1 MSNIINLLNR
11 EKVEFKV
18 FEASSKIASNLNCE
32 AYAIGGYVRD
42 AILGQVTPDNEKYP
56 DIDITVRGDFMNFA
70 QHLAKEL
77 NIKTI
82 VPFENFKTA
91 RLVDENFQIEIAE
104 TRKESYS
111 IDSRK
116 PVVESTTLEE
126 DLLRR
131 DFTINAI
138 AMSLNK
144 NNFGEIIDPLGG
156 IKDLNKGIIIT
167 PLDPDE
173 TFSDDPLRMLRAVRF
188 AARLDFQVASNI
200 LDSITRMSKRLE
212 IISWERITEEI
223 VKCLKTHKPSIAF
236 YLMKDTG
243 LLNFVFP
250 EMDVMSGIEVIDGKS
265 HKDVFIHTLQVVDNA
280 AQLTNKMEIRFAA
293 LVHDIAKPPT
303 KRFDPVKGWTYHG
316 HEEIGR
322 RMIRGVAE
330 RMKLSK
336 DLRNY
341 LMNMTKLHLRP
352 IALAKKNIT
361 DSAIRRLMVESGEN
375 IDDLMILCRAD
386 ITTKNKKKV
395 DKYIDNFNRVEES
408 MQDVKLRDELR
419 NFQSPV
425 NGLEIMKLLNL
436 DAGQKIGHA
445 KKFIEEAIL
454 NGQIDNTYDAAL
466 DYLLKNKDKL
476 I

>member
-1 MSNIINLLNR
+1 MSNIKNLLNTSKFDFQIFQAA
-11 EKVEFKV
+11 EKV
-18 FEASSKIASNLNCE
+18 ASDLNCK
-32 AYAIGGYVRD
+32 AYLIGGYVRD
-42 AILGQVTPDNEKYP
+42 TILGNPPSEEYA
-56 DIDITVRGDFMNFA
+56 DIDITVKGDFMVFSET
-70 QHLAKEL
+70 LAKEL

-82 VPFENFKTA
+82 VPFEQFKTV
-91 RLVDENFQIEIAE
+91 RLVSEEYQIEIAE
-104 TRKESYS
+104 TRKESYYEK
-111 IDSRK
+111 SRK
-116 PVVESTTLEE
+116 PDVESATLEE

-144 NNFGEIIDPLGG
+144 KDFGEIIDPLGG

-188 AARLDFQVASNI
+188 AAKLNFQIATNI
-200 LDSITRMSKRLE
+200 LDSIERMGKRFE

-223 VKCLKTHKPSIAF
+223 IKTLKTDKPSIAF
-236 YLMKDTG
+236 YVMKDTG
-243 LLNFVFP
+243 LLKYIFP
-250 EMDVMSGIEVIDGKS
+250 ELDVMSGIETIDGKS

-280 AQLTNKMEIRFAA
+280 AELTNKMKIRFAA

-303 KRFDPVKGWTYHG
+303 KKFDQIKGWTYHG

-322 RMIRGVAE
+322 RMIRVVAK
-330 RMKLSK
+330 RMKLSNE
-336 DLRNY
+336 LRDY

-361 DSAIRRLMVESGEN
+361 DSAIRRLIVESAEN

-395 DKYIDNFNRVEES
+395 NKYIANFNRVEEL
-408 MQDVKLRDELR
+408 MQNVKLRDELR
-419 NFQSPV
+419 DFQSPV
-425 NGLEIMKLLNL
+425 DGIEIMKVLNL
-436 DAGQKIGHA
+436 KAGRKIGEI
-445 KKFIEEAIL
+445 KKSIEQAIL
-454 NGQIDNTYDAAL
+454 DGKIDNTYDSAF
-466 DYLLKNKDKL
+466 DYLMKIKNKFL
-476 I
+476 

>member
-1 MSNIINLLNR
+1 MSNITNLLDR
-11 EKVEFKV
+11 TKVEFKV
-18 FEASSKIASNLNCE
+18 FEAASKVASDLNYE
-32 AYAIGGYVRD
+32 VFAIGGYVRD
-42 AILGQVTPDNEKYP
+42 AILGQSSSEKYT
-56 DIDITVRGDFMNFA
+56 DIDITVRGDFMNFTE
-70 QHLAKEL
+70 HLAKEL
-77 NIKTI
+77 NINTI
-82 VPFENFKTA
+82 VPFEKFKTA
-91 RLVDENFQIEIAE
+91 RLVEDDYQIEIAE

-111 IDSRK
+111 KDSRK
-116 PVVESTTLEE
+116 PFVESTTLEE

-144 NNFGEIIDPLGG
+144 QNFGEIIDPLGG

-188 AARLDFQVASNI
+188 AARLDFQIASNI
-200 LDSITRMSKRLE
+200 LDSIDRMSKRLE

-223 VKCLKTHKPSIAF
+223 IKCLKTDKPSIAF

-243 LLNFVFP
+243 LLEYVFP

-280 AQLTNKMEIRFAA
+280 AALTDKMEIRFAA

-316 HEEIGR
+316 HEEVGR
-322 RMIRGVAE
+322 RMIKVVAE

-336 DLRNY
+336 DLRDY

-386 ITTKNKKKV
+386 ITSKNPNLVKKYLQNFDKV
-395 DKYIDNFNRVEES
+395 ELIMNN
-408 MQDVKLRDELR
+408 VKEKDSFK
-419 NFQSPV
+419 NFQSPIR
-425 NGLEIMKLLNL
+425 GIQIMKEC
-436 DAGQKIGHA
+436 KINEGKIVGLI
-445 KKFIEEAIL
+445 KKDIENAIL
-454 NGQIDNTYDAAL
+454 DGVIENNYKSSYD
-466 DYLLKNKDKL
+466 YFLKIKEKY
-476 I
+476 IK

>member
-1 MSNIINLLNR
+1 MSNITNLLDR

-18 FEASSKIASNLNCE
+18 FEAAGKVSSDLNYE
-32 AYAIGGYVRD
+32 AYAVGGYVRD
-42 AILGQVTPDNEKYP
+42 AILGKPSPEKYT

-70 QHLAKEL
+70 KCLAKEL
-77 NIKTI
+77 KINTI

-91 RLVDENFQIEIAE
+91 RLVEKEFQIEIAE
-104 TRKESYS
+104 TRKESYYK
-111 IDSRK
+111 DSRK
-116 PVVESTTLEE
+116 PLVESTTLEE

-144 NNFGEIIDPLGG
+144 KDFGEIIDPLGG

-200 LDSITRMSKRLE
+200 LDSITRMSSRLE

-223 VKCLKTHKPSIAF
+223 TKCLKTDKPSIAF

-243 LLNFVFP
+243 LLKHVLP
-250 EMDVMSGIEVIDGKS
+250 EMDVMSGIEIINGKS

-280 AQLTNKMEIRFAA
+280 ANLTDKMKIRFAA

-303 KRFDPVKGWTYHG
+303 KRFDPIKGWTYHG
-316 HEEIGR
+316 HEEIGK
-322 RMIRGVAE
+322 RMMRTVAK
-330 RMKLSK
+330 RMKLSN

-352 IALAKKNIT
+352 IALAKKDIT
-361 DSAIRRLMVESGEN
+361 DSAIRRLMVEAGEN

-395 DKYIDNFNRVEES
+395 DKYINNFNRVEKA

-425 NGLEIMKLLNL
+425 DGLEIMKILNL
-436 DAGQKIGHA
+436 KAGKEIGIV
-445 KKFIEEAIL
+445 KKYIEEAIL
-454 NGQIDNTYDAAL
+454 NGEINNTYDEAL
-466 DYLLKNKDKL
+466 GFLLKNKEKIL
-476 I
+476 

>member
-1 MSNIINLLNR
+1 MLFS
-11 EKVEFKV
+11 E
-18 FEASSKIASNLNCE
+18 
-32 AYAIGGYVRD
+32 Y
-42 AILGQVTPDNEKYP
+42 
-56 DIDITVRGDFMNFA
+56 
-70 QHLAKEL
+70 LAKEL
-77 NIKTI
+77 DIKTI

-91 RLVDENFQIEIAE
+91 RLVHEDYQIEIAE
-104 TRKESYS
+104 TRKESY
-111 IDSRK
+111 IKDSRK
-116 PVVESTTLEE
+116 PIVESTTLQE

-138 AMSLNK
+138 AMSLN
-144 NNFGEIIDPLGG
+144 NESFGKIIDPLGG
-156 IKDLNKGIIIT
+156 IKDLNKGLLIT

-188 AARLDFQVASNI
+188 AAKLNFQIASNI
-200 LDSITRMSKRLE
+200 LDSISRMSSRLE

-223 VKCLKTHKPSIAF
+223 VKCLKTDKPSIAF

-243 LLNFVFP
+243 LLKFVFP
-250 EMDVMSGIEVIDGKS
+250 EMDVMSGVEIIDGKS

-280 AQLTNKMEIRFAA
+280 AKLTDKMEIRFAA

-303 KRFDPVKGWTYHG
+303 KRFDKAKGWTYHG

-322 RMIRGVAE
+322 RMMKVVAE

-336 DLRNY
+336 ELRNY

-361 DSAIRRLMVESGEN
+361 DSAIRRLMVEAGEN

-395 DKYIDNFNRVEES
+395 EKYINNFNRVEES
-408 MQDVKLRDELR
+408 MKDVKLRDELR

-425 NGLEIMKLLNL
+425 DGKEIMDLLNI
-436 DAGQKIGHA
+436 DAG
-445 KKFIEEAIL
+445 KKVGKVKSFIEEAIL
-454 NGQIDNTYDAAL
+454 NGDIDNTYEDALAL
-466 DYLLKNKDKL
+466 LMKNKSKFL
-476 I
+476 

>member
-1 MSNIINLLNR
+1 MSNIINLLDTS
-11 EKVEFKV
+11 KVEFKV
-18 FEASSKIASNLNCE
+18 FEAVKNVASSINCE

-42 AILGQVTPDNEKYP
+42 AILGSKINESYP
-56 DIDITVRGDFMNFA
+56 DIDITVKGDYMLFSEN
-70 QHLAKEL
+70 LAKEL
-77 NIKTI
+77 DIKTI

-91 RLVDENFQIEIAE
+91 RLVHEDYQIEIAE
-104 TRKESYS
+104 TRKESYVK
-111 IDSRK
+111 DSRK
-116 PVVESTTLEE
+116 PIVESTTLQE

-138 AMSLNK
+138 AMSLNDES
-144 NNFGEIIDPLGG
+144 FGEILDPLGG
-156 IKDLNKGIIIT
+156 IKDLNKGLLIT

-173 TFSDDPLRMLRAVRF
+173 TFSDDHLRMLRAVRF
-188 AARLDFQVASNI
+188 AAKLDFQIASNI
-200 LDSITRMSKRLE
+200 LDSISRMSSRLE

-223 VKCLKTHKPSIAF
+223 VKCLKTDKPSIAF

-243 LLNFVFP
+243 LLKFVFP
-250 EMDVMSGIEVIDGKS
+250 EMDVMSGVEIIDGKS

-280 AQLTNKMEIRFAA
+280 AKLTDKMEIRFAA

-303 KRFDPVKGWTYHG
+303 KRFDKAKGWTYHG

-322 RMIRGVAE
+322 RMMKVVAE

-336 DLRNY
+336 ELRNY

-361 DSAIRRLMVESGEN
+361 DSAIRRLMVEAGEN

-395 DKYIDNFNRVEES
+395 EKYINNFNRVEES
-408 MQDVKLRDELR
+408 MKDVKLRDELR
-419 NFQSPV
+419 NFQSPLD
-425 NGLEIMKLLNL
+425 GKEIMKLLNI
-436 DAGQKIGHA
+436 DAG
-445 KKFIEEAIL
+445 KKVGKVKSFIEESIL
-454 NGQIDNTYDAAL
+454 NGEIENTYDASL
-466 DYLLKNKDKL
+466 NLLLKNKSKFL
-476 I
+476 

>member
-1 MSNIINLLNR
+1 MSNIINLLDR
-11 EKVEFKV
+11 TKFDFKI
-18 FEASSKIASNLNCE
+18 FEAAGKVASNLNYE
-32 AYAIGGYVRD
+32 AYVIGGFVRD
-42 AILGQVTPDNEKYP
+42 TILGNHSPKEKYI
-56 DIDITVRGDFMNFA
+56 DIDLTVRGNFMEFA
-70 QHLAKEL
+70 EQLAEEL

-82 VPFENFKTA
+82 VPFEDFKTA
-91 RLVDENFQIEIAE
+91 RLVEENYQIEIAE
-104 TRKESYS
+104 TRKESYY

-144 NNFGEIIDPLGG
+144 EDFGSIIDPLGG

-188 AARLDFQVASNI
+188 AAKLNFQVASNI
-200 LDSITRMSKRLE
+200 LDSIDRMSKRLE
-212 IISWERITEEI
+212 IISWERITEEVI
-223 VKCLKTHKPSIAF
+223 KCLKTDKPSIAF

-243 LLNFVFP
+243 LLKYVFP
-250 EMDVMSGIEVIDGKS
+250 EMDVMSGVEIIDGKS

-280 AQLTNKMEIRFAA
+280 AKLTKKMEIRFAA

-303 KRFDPVKGWTYHG
+303 KRFDPIKGWTYHG

-322 RMIRGVAE
+322 RMIKTVAK
-330 RMKLSK
+330 RMKLSN

-361 DSAIRRLMVESGEN
+361 DSAIRRLMVEAGEN

-395 DKYIDNFNRVEES
+395 EKYINNFNRVEES

-419 NFQSPV
+419 NFQSPI
-425 NGLEIMKLLNL
+425 NGIEIMKLLNL
-436 DAGQKIGHA
+436 EAGKKIGEV
-445 KKFIEEAIL
+445 KKYIEEAIL
-454 NGQIDNTYDAAL
+454 NGDIENTYDDAL
-466 DYLLKNKDKL
+466 KLLLENKEKF

>member
-1 MSNIINLLNR
+1 MSNITNLLDTS
-11 EKVEFKV
+11 KVEFKV
-18 FEASSKIASNLNCE
+18 FQAVKKTASYLNCE

-42 AILGQVTPDNEKYP
+42 TILGQKNDDTYP
-56 DIDITVRGDFMNFA
+56 DIDITVKGDYNTFSK
-70 QHLAKEL
+70 HLAKEL

-82 VPFENFKTA
+82 VPFENFKTS
-91 RLVDENFQIEIAE
+91 RLVHDEYQIEIAE
-104 TRKESYS
+104 TRKESYVK
-111 IDSRK
+111 DSRK
-116 PVVESTTLEE
+116 PIVESTTLEE

-138 AMSLNK
+138 AMSLNEM
-144 NNFGEIIDPLGG
+144 NFGEIVDPLGG
-156 IKDLNKGIIIT
+156 IKDLNKGILIT

-188 AARLDFQVASNI
+188 AAKLDFQIASNI
-200 LDSITRMSKRLE
+200 LDSISRMSKRLD

-223 VKCLKTHKPSIAF
+223 LKCLKTEKPSIAF

-243 LLNFVFP
+243 LLGYVFP
-250 EMDVMSGIEVIDGKS
+250 EMNVMSGVEIIDGKS

-280 AQLTNKMEIRFAA
+280 ANLSDKMEIRFAA

-303 KRFDPVKGWTYHG
+303 KRFDKIKGWTYHG
-316 HEEIGR
+316 HEEVGR
-322 RMIRGVAE
+322 RMIKVVAE

-336 DLRNY
+336 ELRNY

-361 DSAIRRLMVESGEN
+361 DSAIRRLMVEAGDN

-386 ITTKNKKKV
+386 ITTKNQRKV
-395 DKYIDNFNRVEES
+395 EKYINNFNRVEES
-408 MQDVKLRDELR
+408 MRDVKLRDELR
-419 NFQSPV
+419 NFQSPL
-425 NGLEIMKLLNL
+425 NGKEIMKLL
-436 DAGQKIGHA
+436 DIKAG
-445 KKFIEEAIL
+445 KKVGKVKNFIEEAIL
-454 NGQIDNTYDAAL
+454 NGDIDNTYDASL
-466 DYLLKNKDKL
+466 DLLLKNKSKF

>member
-1 MSNIINLLNR
+1 MLFS
-11 EKVEFKV
+11 E
-18 FEASSKIASNLNCE
+18 
-32 AYAIGGYVRD
+32 Y
-42 AILGQVTPDNEKYP
+42 
-56 DIDITVRGDFMNFA
+56 
-70 QHLAKEL
+70 LAKEL
-77 NIKTI
+77 DIKTI

-91 RLVDENFQIEIAE
+91 RLVHEDYQIEIAE
-104 TRKESYS
+104 TRKESYVK
-111 IDSRK
+111 DSRK
-116 PVVESTTLEE
+116 PIVESTTLQE

-138 AMSLNK
+138 AMSLN
-144 NNFGEIIDPLGG
+144 NESFGKIIDPLGG
-156 IKDLNKGIIIT
+156 IKDLNKGLLIT

-188 AARLDFQVASNI
+188 AAKLNFQIASNI
-200 LDSITRMSKRLE
+200 LDSISRMSSRLE

-223 VKCLKTHKPSIAF
+223 VKCLKTDKPSIAF

-243 LLNFVFP
+243 LLKFVFP
-250 EMDVMSGIEVIDGKS
+250 EMDVMSGVEIIDGKS

-280 AQLTNKMEIRFAA
+280 AKLTDKMEIRFAA

-303 KRFDPVKGWTYHG
+303 KRFDKAKGWTYHG

-322 RMIRGVAE
+322 RMMKVVAE

-336 DLRNY
+336 ELRNY

-361 DSAIRRLMVESGEN
+361 DSAIRRLMVEAGEN

-395 DKYIDNFNRVEES
+395 EKYINNFNRVEES
-408 MQDVKLRDELR
+408 MKDVKLRDELR

-425 NGLEIMKLLNL
+425 GGKEIMNLLNI
-436 DAGQKIGHA
+436 DAG
-445 KKFIEEAIL
+445 KKVGKVKSFIEEAIL
-454 NGQIDNTYDAAL
+454 NGDIDNTYEDALAL
-466 DYLLKNKDKL
+466 LMKNKSKFL
-476 I
+476 

>member
-1 MSNIINLLNR
+1 MSNIINLLDR
-11 EKVEFKV
+11 TKFDFKI
-18 FEASSKIASNLNCE
+18 FEAARKVASNLNYE
-32 AYAIGGYVRD
+32 VYVIGGFVRD
-42 AILGQVTPDNEKYP
+42 TILSNHSPKEKYI
-56 DIDITVRGDFMNFA
+56 DIDLTVRGNFMEFA
-70 QHLAKEL
+70 EQLAEEL

-82 VPFENFKTA
+82 VPFEDFKTA
-91 RLVDENFQIEIAE
+91 RLVEENYQIEIAE
-104 TRKESYS
+104 TRKESYY

-144 NNFGEIIDPLGG
+144 EDFGSIIDPLGG

-188 AARLDFQVASNI
+188 AAKLDFQVASNI
-200 LDSITRMSKRLE
+200 LDSIDRMSKRLE

-223 VKCLKTHKPSIAF
+223 IKCLKTDKPSIAF

-243 LLNFVFP
+243 LLEYVFP

-280 AQLTNKMEIRFAA
+280 AALTDKMEIRFAA

-316 HEEIGR
+316 HEEVGR
-322 RMIRGVAE
+322 RMIKVVAE

-336 DLRNY
+336 DLRDY

-361 DSAIRRLMVESGEN
+361 DSAIRRVMVESGEN

-386 ITTKNKKKV
+386 ITTKNQKKV
-395 DKYIDNFNRVEES
+395 AKYIDNFNRVEES
-408 MQDVKLRDELR
+408 MKDVKLRDELR

-425 NGLEIMKLLNL
+425 NGIEIMKLLNL
-436 DAGQKIGHA
+436 EAGQKIGEV
-445 KKFIEEAIL
+445 KKYIEEAIL
-454 NGQIDNTYDAAL
+454 NGDIENTYDDAL
-466 DYLLKNKDKL
+466 ELLLKNKNKF

>member
-1 MSNIINLLNR
+1 MSNIINLLDTS
-11 EKVEFKV
+11 KIEFKV
-18 FEASSKIASNLNCE
+18 FQTVKNVASCINCE
-32 AYAIGGYVRD
+32 AYVIGGYVRD
-42 AILGQVTPDNEKYP
+42 SILGSKIDESYP
-56 DIDITVRGDFMNFA
+56 DIDITVKGDYMLFSE
-70 QHLAKEL
+70 QLAKEL
-77 NIKTI
+77 DIKTI

-91 RLVDENFQIEIAE
+91 RLVHENYQIEIAE
-104 TRKESYS
+104 TRKESY
-111 IDSRK
+111 IKDSRK
-116 PVVESTTLEE
+116 PIVESTTLEE

-144 NNFGEIIDPLGG
+144 KNFGQIIDPLGG
-156 IKDLNKGIIIT
+156 IKDLNKGILIT

-188 AARLDFQVASNI
+188 AAKLDFQIANNI
-200 LDSITRMSKRLE
+200 LDSISRMSTRLE

-223 VKCLKTHKPSIAF
+223 IKCLKTDKPSIAF

-243 LLNFVFP
+243 LLKFVFP
-250 EMDVMSGIEVIDGKS
+250 EMDVMSGVEIIDGKS

-280 AQLTNKMEIRFAA
+280 AKLTDKMEIRFAA

-303 KRFDPVKGWTYHG
+303 KRFDKIKGWTYHG

-322 RMIRGVAE
+322 RMMKVVAE

-336 DLRNY
+336 QLRNY

-352 IALAKKNIT
+352 IALAKRNIT
-361 DSAIRRLMVESGEN
+361 DSAIRRLMVEAGEN

-386 ITTKNKKKV
+386 ITTKNLKKV
-395 DKYIDNFNRVEES
+395 EKYINNFDRVEQS
-408 MQDVKLRDELR
+408 MKDVKLRDELR

-425 NGLEIMKLLNL
+425 GGKEIMKLLNIG
-436 DAGQKIGHA
+436 AGKRVGEV
-445 KKFIEEAIL
+445 KSFIEEAIL
-454 NGQIDNTYDAAL
+454 NGDIDNTYENAL
-466 DYLLKNKDKL
+466 ALLMKNKSKFL
-476 I
+476 

>member
-1 MSNIINLLNR
+1 MSNITNLLDR

-18 FEASSKIASNLNCE
+18 FEAAGEVASNLNYE
-32 AYAIGGYVRD
+32 AYAVGGYVRD
-42 AILGQVTPDNEKYP
+42 AILGHSSPEEEMPDV
-56 DIDITVRGDFMNFA
+56 DITVRGDFMKFSK
-70 QHLAKEL
+70 HLAKEL

-91 RLVDENFQIEIAE
+91 RLVDEQYQVEIAE
-104 TRKESYS
+104 TRKESYYK
-111 IDSRK
+111 DSRK

-144 NNFGEIIDPLGG
+144 QNFGEIVDPLGG

-188 AARLDFQVASNI
+188 AARLDFQIASNI
-200 LDSITRMSKRLE
+200 LDSIDRMSKRLD
-212 IISWERITEEI
+212 IISWERITEEVI
-223 VKCLKTHKPSIAF
+223 KCLKTEKPSIAF

-243 LLNFVFP
+243 LLNYVFP
-250 EMDVMSGIEVIDGKS
+250 EMDVMSGVEIIDKKS

-280 AQLTNKMEIRFAA
+280 AKLTKKMEIRFAA

-303 KRFDPVKGWTYHG
+303 KKFDPIKGWTYHG
-316 HEEIGR
+316 HEEVGR
-322 RMIRGVAE
+322 HMIKIVAE
-330 RMKLSK
+330 RMKLSN

-352 IALAKKNIT
+352 IALAKKDIT
-361 DSAIRRLMVESGEN
+361 DSAIRRLMVEAGDN

-395 DKYIDNFNRVEES
+395 DKYINNFNRVEES

-425 NGLEIMKLLNL
+425 NGVEIMKVLNL
-436 DAGQKIGHA
+436 EAGQKIGEV
-445 KKFIEEAIL
+445 KKYIEEAIL
-454 NGQIDNTYDAAL
+454 NGEIDNTYDAAL
-466 DYLLKNKDKL
+466 EFLLKNKKKFL
-476 I
+476 

>member
-1 MSNIINLLNR
+1 MSNIINLLDR
-11 EKVEFKV
+11 TKFDFKI
-18 FEASSKIASNLNCE
+18 FEAAGKVASNLNYE
-32 AYAIGGYVRD
+32 AYVIGGFVRD
-42 AILGQVTPDNEKYP
+42 TILGNHSPKEKYI
-56 DIDITVRGDFMNFA
+56 DIDLTVRGNFMEFA
-70 QHLAKEL
+70 EQLAEEL

-82 VPFENFKTA
+82 VPFEDFKTA
-91 RLVDENFQIEIAE
+91 RLVEENYQIEIAE
-104 TRKESYS
+104 TRKESYY

-144 NNFGEIIDPLGG
+144 EDFGSIIDPLGG

-188 AARLDFQVASNI
+188 AAKLDFQVASNI
-200 LDSITRMSKRLE
+200 LDSIDRMSKRLE
-212 IISWERITEEI
+212 IISWERITEEVI
-223 VKCLKTHKPSIAF
+223 KCLKTEKPSIAF

-243 LLNFVFP
+243 LLKYVFP
-250 EMDVMSGIEVIDGKS
+250 EMDVMSGVEIIDGKS

-280 AQLTNKMEIRFAA
+280 AKLTKKMEIRFAA

-303 KRFDPVKGWTYHG
+303 KRFDPIKGWTYHG

-322 RMIRGVAE
+322 RMIKTVAK
-330 RMKLSK
+330 RMKLSNE
-336 DLRNY
+336 LRNY

-361 DSAIRRLMVESGEN
+361 DSAIRRLMVEAGEN

-395 DKYIDNFNRVEES
+395 EKYINNFNRVEES

-419 NFQSPV
+419 NFQSPI
-425 NGLEIMKLLNL
+425 NGIEIMKLLNL
-436 DAGQKIGHA
+436 EAGKKIGEV
-445 KKFIEEAIL
+445 KKYIEEAIL
-454 NGQIDNTYDAAL
+454 NGDIENTYDDAL
-466 DYLLKNKDKL
+466 KLLLENKEKF

>member
-1 MSNIINLLNR
+1 MSNIINLLDR
-11 EKVEFKV
+11 TKFDFKI
-18 FEASSKIASNLNCE
+18 FEAAGKVASNLNYE
-32 AYAIGGYVRD
+32 AYVIGGFVRD
-42 AILGQVTPDNEKYP
+42 TILGNHSPKEKYI
-56 DIDITVRGDFMNFA
+56 DIDLTVRGNFMEFA
-70 QHLAKEL
+70 EQLAEEL

-82 VPFENFKTA
+82 VPFEDFKTA
-91 RLVDENFQIEIAE
+91 RLVEENYQIEIAE
-104 TRKESYS
+104 TRKESYY

-144 NNFGEIIDPLGG
+144 EDFGSIIDPLGG

-188 AARLDFQVASNI
+188 AAKLDFQVASNI
-200 LDSITRMSKRLE
+200 LDSIDRMSKRLE

-223 VKCLKTHKPSIAF
+223 IKCLKTDKPSIAF

-243 LLNFVFP
+243 LLKYVFP
-250 EMDVMSGIEVIDGKS
+250 EMDVMSGVEIIDGKS

-280 AQLTNKMEIRFAA
+280 AKLTKKMEIRFAA

-303 KRFDPVKGWTYHG
+303 KRFDPIKGWTYHG

-322 RMIRGVAE
+322 RMIKTVAK
-330 RMKLSK
+330 RMKLSN

-361 DSAIRRLMVESGEN
+361 DSAIRRLMVEAGEN

-395 DKYIDNFNRVEES
+395 EKYINNFNRVEES

-419 NFQSPV
+419 NFQSPI
-425 NGLEIMKLLNL
+425 NGIEIMKLLNL
-436 DAGQKIGHA
+436 EAGKKIGEV
-445 KKFIEEAIL
+445 KKYIEEAIL
-454 NGQIDNTYDAAL
+454 NGDIENTYDDAL
-466 DYLLKNKDKL
+466 KLLLENKEKF

>member
-1 MSNIINLLNR
+1 MSNIINLLDTS
-11 EKVEFKV
+11 KIEFKV
-18 FEASSKIASNLNCE
+18 FQAVKNVASCINCE
-32 AYAIGGYVRD
+32 AYVIGGYVRD
-42 AILGQVTPDNEKYP
+42 SILGSKIDESYP
-56 DIDITVRGDFMNFA
+56 DIDITVKGDYMLFSE
-70 QHLAKEL
+70 QLAKEL

-91 RLVDENFQIEIAE
+91 RLVHENYQIEIAE
-104 TRKESYS
+104 TRKESY
-111 IDSRK
+111 IKDSRK
-116 PVVESTTLEE
+116 PIVESTTLEE

-131 DFTINAI
+131 DFTVNAI

-144 NNFGEIIDPLGG
+144 KNFGQIIDPLGG
-156 IKDLNKGIIIT
+156 IKDLNKGILIT

-188 AARLDFQVASNI
+188 AAKLDFQIASNI
-200 LDSITRMSKRLE
+200 LDSISRMSTRLE

-223 VKCLKTHKPSIAF
+223 IKCLKTDKPSIAF

-243 LLNFVFP
+243 LLKFVFP
-250 EMDVMSGIEVIDGKS
+250 EMDVMSGVEIIDGKS

-280 AQLTNKMEIRFAA
+280 AKLTDKMEIRFAA

-303 KRFDPVKGWTYHG
+303 KRFDKIKGWTYHG

-322 RMIRGVAE
+322 RMMKGVAE

-336 DLRNY
+336 ELRNY

-352 IALAKKNIT
+352 IALAKRNIT
-361 DSAIRRLMVESGEN
+361 DSAIRRLMVEAGDN

-386 ITTKNKKKV
+386 ITTKNQKKV
-395 DKYIDNFNRVEES
+395 EKYINNFNRVEES
-408 MQDVKLRDELR
+408 MRDVKLRDELR
-419 NFQSPV
+419 NFQSPI
-425 NGLEIMKLLNL
+425 NGIEIMKLLNL
-436 DAGQKIGHA
+436 EAGKKIGEV
-445 KKFIEEAIL
+445 KKYIEEAIL
-454 NGQIDNTYDAAL
+454 NGDIENTYDDAL
-466 DYLLKNKDKL
+466 KLLLENKEKF

>member
-1 MSNIINLLNR
+1 MSNIINLLDTS
-11 EKVEFKV
+11 KIEFKIFQAV
-18 FEASSKIASNLNCE
+18 KSVASNLNCE

-42 AILGQVTPDNEKYP
+42 SILGVKTNETYP
-56 DIDITVRGDFMNFA
+56 DIDITVKGDYIIFA
-70 QHLAKEL
+70 EHLAKEL
-77 NIKTI
+77 DIKTI

-91 RLVDENFQIEIAE
+91 RLVHEDYQIEIAE
-104 TRKESYS
+104 TRKESYVE
-111 IDSRK
+111 DSRK
-116 PVVESTTLEE
+116 PIVESTTLEE

-138 AMSLNK
+138 AMSLNEK
-144 NNFGEIIDPLGG
+144 NFGEIIDPLGG
-156 IKDLNKGIIIT
+156 IKDLNKGILIT

-173 TFSDDPLRMLRAVRF
+173 TFSDDPLRMIRAVRF
-188 AARLDFQVASNI
+188 AAKLDFQIASNI
-200 LDSITRMSKRLE
+200 LDSISRMSKRLE

-223 VKCLKTHKPSIAF
+223 IKCLKADKPSIAF

-243 LLNFVFP
+243 LLSYVFP
-250 EMDVMSGIEVIDGKS
+250 EMDVMSGVEVINGMS

-280 AQLTNKMEIRFAA
+280 AKLTNKMEIRFAA

-303 KRFDPVKGWTYHG
+303 KRFDKVKGWTYHG

-322 RMIRGVAE
+322 RMIRVVAE

-386 ITTKNKKKV
+386 ITTKNQKKV
-395 DKYIDNFNRVEES
+395 EKYINNFNRVEES
-408 MQDVKLRDELR
+408 MKDVKLRDELR

-425 NGLEIMKLLNL
+425 GGKEIMKLLNIK
-436 DAGQKIGHA
+436 AG
-445 KKFIEEAIL
+445 KKVGKVKSFIEESIL
-454 NGQIDNTYDAAL
+454 NGDIDNTYDASL
-466 DYLLKNKDKL
+466 DLLMKNKSKFL
-476 I
+476 

>member
-1 MSNIINLLNR
+1 MSNIINLLDTS
-11 EKVEFKV
+11 KVEFKV
-18 FEASSKIASNLNCE
+18 FEAVKNVASSINCE

-42 AILGQVTPDNEKYP
+42 AILGSKIDEPYP
-56 DIDITVRGDFMNFA
+56 DIDITVKGDYMLFSE
-70 QHLAKEL
+70 HLAKEL
-77 NIKTI
+77 DIKTI

-91 RLVDENFQIEIAE
+91 RLVHEDYQIEIAE
-104 TRKESYS
+104 TRKESYVK
-111 IDSRK
+111 DSRK
-116 PVVESTTLEE
+116 PIVESTTLEE

-138 AMSLNK
+138 AMSLNQE
-144 NNFGEIIDPLGG
+144 NFGEIIDPLYG
-156 IKDLNKGIIIT
+156 IKDLNKGILIT

-188 AARLDFQVASNI
+188 AAKLDFQIASNI
-200 LDSITRMSKRLE
+200 LDSISRMSKRLE

-223 VKCLKTHKPSIAF
+223 VKCLKTDKPSIAF

-243 LLNFVFP
+243 LLKFVFP
-250 EMDVMSGIEVIDGKS
+250 EMDVMSGVEIIDGKS

-280 AQLTNKMEIRFAA
+280 AKLTDKMEIRFAA

-303 KRFDPVKGWTYHG
+303 KRFDKIKGWTYHG

-322 RMIRGVAE
+322 RMMKVVAE

-336 DLRNY
+336 ELRNY

-352 IALAKKNIT
+352 IALAKRNIT
-361 DSAIRRLMVESGEN
+361 DSAIRRLMVEAGDN

-386 ITTKNKKKV
+386 ITTKNQKKV
-395 DKYIDNFNRVEES
+395 EKYINNFNRVEES
-408 MQDVKLRDELR
+408 MKDVKLRDELR

-425 NGLEIMKLLNL
+425 GGKEIMSLLNI
-436 DAGQKIGHA
+436 DAG
-445 KKFIEEAIL
+445 KKVGKVKSFIEEAIL
-454 NGQIDNTYDAAL
+454 NGDIDNTYEDAL
-466 DYLLKNKDKL
+466 NLLMKNKSKFL
-476 I
+476 

>member
-1 MSNIINLLNR
+1 MSNIINLLDTS
-11 EKVEFKV
+11 KIEFKV
-18 FEASSKIASNLNCE
+18 FQAVKNVASCINCE
-32 AYAIGGYVRD
+32 AYVIGGYVRD
-42 AILGQVTPDNEKYP
+42 SILGLKIDESYP
-56 DIDITVRGDFMNFA
+56 DIDITVKGDYMLFSE
-70 QHLAKEL
+70 QLAKEL
-77 NIKTI
+77 DIKTI

-91 RLVDENFQIEIAE
+91 RLVHENYQIEIAE
-104 TRKESYS
+104 TRKESY
-111 IDSRK
+111 IKDSRK
-116 PVVESTTLEE
+116 PIVESTTLEE

-144 NNFGEIIDPLGG
+144 KNFGQIIDPLGG
-156 IKDLNKGIIIT
+156 IKDLNKGILIT

-188 AARLDFQVASNI
+188 AAKLNFQIASNI
-200 LDSITRMSKRLE
+200 LDSISRMSTRLE

-223 VKCLKTHKPSIAF
+223 VKCLKTDKPSIAF

-243 LLNFVFP
+243 LLSYVFP
-250 EMDVMSGIEVIDGKS
+250 EMDIMSGVEIIDGKS

-280 AQLTNKMEIRFAA
+280 AQLTDKMEIRFAA

-303 KRFDPVKGWTYHG
+303 KRFDKVKGWTYHG

-322 RMIRGVAE
+322 RMIKVVAE

-336 DLRNY
+336 ELRNY

-361 DSAIRRLMVESGEN
+361 DSAIRRLMVEAGEN

-395 DKYIDNFNRVEES
+395 EKYINNFNRVEES
-408 MQDVKLRDELR
+408 MKDVKLRDELR
-419 NFQSPV
+419 NFQSPLD
-425 NGLEIMKLLNL
+425 GKEIMKLLNI
-436 DAGQKIGHA
+436 DAG
-445 KKFIEEAIL
+445 KKVGEVKSFIEEAIL
-454 NGQIDNTYDAAL
+454 NGDIDNTYENAL
-466 DYLLKNKDKL
+466 ALLMKNKSKFL
-476 I
+476 